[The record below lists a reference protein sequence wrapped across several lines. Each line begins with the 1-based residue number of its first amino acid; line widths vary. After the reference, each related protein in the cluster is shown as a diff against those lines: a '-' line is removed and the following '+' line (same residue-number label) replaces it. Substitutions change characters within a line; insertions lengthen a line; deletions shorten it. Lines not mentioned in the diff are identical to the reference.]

1 VARKWIE
8 RTLNRPIGALGYS
21 RQLIDANWK
30 LYAENVRDPYH
41 GSLLQLFNAT
51 FGIARVSQEGAVT
64 MDPSGGHN
72 VIHARKRTRE
82 HETRVCS
89 QEKIRSY
96 QKGFAL
102 ADPSLLQG
110 KPDPLIDTT
119 TTTQSIFPVLVIQQ
133 IANRLATRQIIP
145 KGPSR
150 MELVSTFF
158 TYADDDEET
167 ISTRLKQAN
176 FAGPAGYISMEDG
189 YAIVA
194 GPAMD
199 RARRRQRLVHRA
211 GRYRAEA

>member
-1 VARKWIE
+1 LVFASFSTETPALADYLGEVARKWID
-8 RTLNRPIGALGYS
+8 RTLSRPIRALDYS

-41 GSLLQLFNAT
+41 GSLLHLFNAT

-72 VIHARKRTRE
+72 VIHARKRTQE
-82 HETRVCS
+82 QETRAYS

-102 ADPSLLQG
+102 ADPSLLQR

-119 TTTQSIFPVLVIQQ
+119 TTIQSIFPVLVI
-133 IANRLATRQIIP
+133 RQIIP
-145 KGPSR
+145 KGASR
-150 MELVSTFF
+150 MELVSIFF

-167 ISTRLKQAN
+167 ISTRLKQSN
-176 FAGPAGYISMEDG
+176 SGGPPDTSRWRMGT
-189 YAIVA
+189 
-194 GPAMD
+194 
-199 RARRRQRLVHRA
+199 R
-211 GRYRAEA
+211 